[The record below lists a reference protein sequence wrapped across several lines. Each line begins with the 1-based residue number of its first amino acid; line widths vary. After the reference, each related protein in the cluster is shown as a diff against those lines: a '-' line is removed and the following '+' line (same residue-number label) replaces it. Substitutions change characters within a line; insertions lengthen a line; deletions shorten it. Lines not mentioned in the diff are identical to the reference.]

1 MSNVIDLFMWGYQQ
15 HFQHSLQFEA
25 EHLFK
30 LIDNRISPNVFL
42 LGILVEE
49 NSDRHKVCI
58 EPENCGYSVHSFST
72 IKSLAL
78 ELEQVSE
85 EGRILHSHPIAQQNH
100 SKKVSNKALIEAIGK
115 ILKREDLYGETE
127 KFISQPTFVDGFLVF
142 VILEIQKEAL
152 NRHYSLTKN
161 RYDDRFPI
169 SRSFIESAIDTYLKE
184 CSIALKDPNRG
195 FGAIERQPD
204 EMLRESAKQFMYSIS
219 QAGRNFDGIHG
230 LYDACNTIAA
240 MKYEGAE
247 GLGKLIVAK
256 KDHQN
261 IRLTLQLENPIKV
274 SDFRK
279 VRKFL
284 ELSTEDSSIISDSA
298 FIYGLGE
305 QRGKYNPKD
314 ESLFV
319 INFISHYKWEVLHDN
334 NPMMIVEYKQP
345 NIPKDR
351 IDREKFYSDFK
362 RIFANIEKDQID
374 DLWDITIQATKQ
386 KHGTMLV
393 ISDKAKEESVR
404 LGKQSFGL
412 KPIKLTTN
420 VINQITSIDGSV
432 LIDRNSICYAIGVIL
447 DGLATEKGDSSRGAR
462 FNSAIRYYEHFG
474 KNQPCVL
481 VIISEDGMINLIP
494 KLLPQIKHSEILEV
508 IEVLLEVNKLEKV
521 GNSQYYPSL
530 NYLENHQFYL
540 TEEECNIINTV
551 RKEIETKNFG
561 TVKIVRTDLKS
572 NSEMNSSY
580 YIEI

>member
-1 MSNVIDLFMWGYQQ
+1 MNDVIDLFMWGYQQ
-15 HFQHSLQFEA
+15 HFQHSLNFEA
-25 EHLFK
+25 ERLFEQ
-30 LIDNRISPNVFL
+30 IDSRLKPKVFL
-42 LGILVEE
+42 LGLLVDERE
-49 NSDRHKVCI
+49 DRHRVCL
-58 EPENCGYSVHSFST
+58 EPEDCGYRIGSFST
-72 IKSLAL
+72 VNKLAQ
-78 ELEQVSE
+78 ELEQVDE
-85 EGRILHSHPIAQQNH
+85 EGQIFHTHPIAQENH
-100 SKKVSNKALIEAIGK
+100 TKRISNKALIEATSK
-115 ILKREDLYGETE
+115 ILKREDIYGKTE
-127 KFISQPTFVDGFLVF
+127 KFISYPTYIDGFLVF
-142 VILEIQKEAL
+142 AILEIQKDAL

-161 RYDDRFPI
+161 KFNDRFII

-184 CSIALKDPNRG
+184 CSNALKDPHRG
-195 FGAIERQPD
+195 IGAIERQSD

-219 QAGRNFDGIHG
+219 QAGGNFEGLHG
-230 LYDACNTIAA
+230 LYEACNTIAA

-247 GLGKLIVAK
+247 GLGKMIIAK

-261 IRLTLQLENPIKV
+261 IRLTLQLEDPIRV

-284 ELSTEDSSIISDSA
+284 ELSTEDSLIISDSA

-351 IDREKFYSDFK
+351 IDRDKFYSDFK
-362 RIFANIEKDQID
+362 RVFLDIEKNQLD

-404 LGKQSFGL
+404 LGKQSFAL
-412 KPIKLTTN
+412 KPLKLTTN
-420 VINQITSIDGSV
+420 IIHQITSIDGSV
-432 LIDRNSICYAIGVIL
+432 LIDRDSVCYAIGVIL

-474 KNQPCVL
+474 KIQPCVI

-494 KLLPQIKHSEILEV
+494 KLLPQINHSDIVEAIEKLIEI
-508 IEVLLEVNKLEKV
+508 NKLEKIE
-521 GNSQYYPSL
+521 NKQYYPIL
-530 NYLENHQFYL
+530 NYLENKQFYL
-540 TEEECNIINTV
+540 TEEECNTINKI
-551 RKEIETKNFG
+551 RKEIEPKNFEA
-561 TVKIVRTDLKS
+561 VRIIRSDLKA

-580 YIEI
+580 YLD